1 MNRKHLI
8 PPALL
13 AAVLLSAGAA
23 HAEEAKVSGTI
34 GVASDYVFRG
44 VSQTD
49 EEPFVFGTVNV
60 TAGAF
65 YAGAGAETVDFGNSI
80 DAEYDL
86 WAGWTPKVGEV
97 QLNLAVVRYG
107 YMNAPT
113 GVDIDTVELKAGGS
127 APVGGGS
134 VGATIAWTDDFFGSG
149 DSGTYLEVNGSSAPL
164 HGWTIGGALGQ
175 QQIAVGGDYSTWNLG
190 ASHALGPVTIDLRYH
205 DTDAHDRGDIFG
217 ARAVATLKAAF

>member
-1 MNRKHLI
+1 MNRNHLI

-23 HAEEAKVSGTI
+23 HAEEARLSATL

-49 EEPFVFGTVNV
+49 EGPYVFGTVNV
-60 TAGAF
+60 AAGAF

-97 QLNLAVVRYG
+97 QLNLGVVRYG
-107 YMNAPT
+107 YMNTPA
-113 GVDIDTVELKAGGS
+113 GVDIDTVELKAGGNV
-127 APVGGGS
+127 PVGGGS

-149 DSGTYLEVNGSSAPL
+149 DSGTYVEVNGSSAPL
-164 HGWTIGGALGQ
+164 HGWTLGGALGQ
-175 QQIAVGGDYSTWNLG
+175 QQIAVGGDYSTWNFG
-190 ASHALGPVTIDLRYH
+190 ASHALGPVVLDLRYH
-205 DTDAHDRGDIFG
+205 DTDAHDRGDLFG
-217 ARAVATLKAAF
+217 ARAVATLKATF

>member
-1 MNRKHLI
+1 MNRNHLI

-13 AAVLLSAGAA
+13 AAILLSAGVAR
-23 HAEEAKVSGTI
+23 AEEVKLSATV

-49 EEPFVFGTVNV
+49 EGPYVFGTINV
-60 TAGAF
+60 AAGAF
-65 YAGAGAETVDFGNSI
+65 YLGAGAETVDFGNSI
-80 DAEYDL
+80 NAEYDL

-97 QLNLAVVRYG
+97 RLNLAVVRYG
-107 YMNAPT
+107 YMNTPA

-134 VGATIAWTDDFFGSG
+134 VGATIAWTDDFFITG
-149 DSGTYLEVNGSSAPL
+149 DRGTYFEVNGASAPL
-164 HGWTIGGALGQ
+164 RGWTVRGALGQ
-175 QQIAVGGDYSTWNLG
+175 QRIAAGGDRSTWNLG
-190 ASHALGPVTIDLRYH
+190 ASHAFGPVTLDLRYH

>member
-8 PPALL
+8 PPVLL
-13 AAVLLSAGAA
+13 AAALLSAGAA
-23 HAEEAKVSGTI
+23 HAEDAKVSATV

-49 EEPFVFGTVNV
+49 EGPFVFGTINV

-80 DAEYDL
+80 DAEYDF
-86 WAGWTPKVGEV
+86 WVGWTPKVGEV

-107 YMNAPT
+107 YLNTPA
-113 GVDIDTVELKAGGS
+113 GVDIDTVELKAGAS
-127 APVGGGS
+127 VPVGGGS
-134 VGATIAWTDDFFGSG
+134 VGATIAWTDDYFGSA
-149 DSGTYLEVNGSSAPL
+149 DSGTYVELNGSTAPL
-164 HGWTIGGALGQ
+164 RGWTLGGALGQ

-190 ASHALGPVTIDLRYH
+190 ASRAFGPVTLDLRYH
-205 DTDAHDRGDIFG
+205 DTDAHDRADVFG
-217 ARAVATLKAAF
+217 ARAVATLKASF

>member
-1 MNRKHLI
+1 MNRDNLI

-23 HAEEAKVSGTI
+23 HAEAPKLSATV

-49 EEPFVFGTVNV
+49 EGPFVFGTVDLA
-60 TAGAF
+60 AGAF
-65 YAGAGAETVDFGNSI
+65 YAGVGAETVDFGNSI
-80 DAEYDL
+80 DAEYDI

-97 QLNLAVVRYG
+97 QLNLGVVRYG
-107 YMNAPT
+107 YVNAPA

-127 APVGGGS
+127 VPVGGGS
-134 VGATIAWTDDFFGSG
+134 VGAVVAWTDDFFGSG
-149 DSGTYLEVNGSSAPL
+149 DRGTYFEVNGSSPPL
-164 HGWTIGGALGQ
+164 QGWTIGGALGQ

-190 ASHALGPVTIDLRYH
+190 ASHAFGPVTLDLRYH
-205 DTDAHDRGDIFG
+205 DTGAHDRGDIFG
-217 ARAVATLKAAF
+217 ARAVATLKATF